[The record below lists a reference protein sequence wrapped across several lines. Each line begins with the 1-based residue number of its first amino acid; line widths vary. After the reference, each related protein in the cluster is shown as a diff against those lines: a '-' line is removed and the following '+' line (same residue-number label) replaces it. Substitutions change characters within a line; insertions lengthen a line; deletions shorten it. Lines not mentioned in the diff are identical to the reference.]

1 MRVETERFGALEV
14 DSEAIIEIIEG
25 LYGFEHAKRFC
36 IIDHDGRASFRWLQC
51 LDAPALAFVVINP
64 YDFFA
69 NYEVELDDQEA
80 EAIELRTPDDAV
92 ILNLVTLGATPADAT
107 ANLVG
112 PIILNAKN
120 RKAKQVVLAN
130 QAYTTKHRLLP
141 ELNGAQAPLGPHSRG
156 EVGLPVVPLDSTP
169 AGERAP

>member
-1 MRVETERFGALEV
+1 MLVETEKFGALEV
-14 DSEAIIEIIEG
+14 DPGALIEMPDG

-36 IIDHDGRASFRWLQC
+36 LLDHTKAAAFRWLQC
-51 LDAPALAFVVINP
+51 VDAPGLAFVVVNP

-69 NYEVELDDQEA
+69 DYEVELDDQEA
-80 EAIELRTPDDAV
+80 AAIELRAPEDAL
-92 ILNLVTLGATPADAT
+92 ILSLVTLGERAAEAT

-112 PIILNAKN
+112 PIVINARS

-141 ELNGAQAPLGPHSRG
+141 DPLRGCPALEPAAGPCG
-156 EVGLPVVPLDSTP
+156 
-169 AGERAP
+169 